1 MVSDLEIGPGLT
13 LCEAGASS
21 TLSREMRA
29 TAAAQRP
36 CDPCTVVIFGAA
48 GDLTKRKLIP
58 ALYNLSTH
66 GLLPQQCA
74 VVGVARRPLDDAEF
88 RAQMAA
94 ELQRYATSP
103 VSAEVAAAFTARHYF
118 VSGDLADPATYATL
132 AARLEEIR
140 ERHQGSGNVL
150 FYMATPPG
158 AFAEIARG
166 LAGAGLDRDPRGGWR
181 RVIVE
186 KPFGHD
192 LDSAVALNQ
201 ELRRVLD
208 ESQIFRIDHYLG
220 KETVQ
225 NLLVFR
231 FGNGVFEPIWNRRY
245 IDHVQMTVAEE
256 LGVEGRGAFYDEAG
270 VMRDMIQNHM
280 FQLLALVAMEP
291 PISFQGEGVRNEK
304 VKVLEAIRPM
314 QPEQI
319 LANTVRGQYGEG
331 TVGGKRVPTYR
342 SEPRVPPQSK
352 TETYAAVKLQVDN
365 WRWAGVPFYLRS
377 GKRLARRATE
387 IVITFRRPPLL
398 LFQRTPVDEIQPNR
412 VVIRIQPDEG
422 ISLWVQAKQPGPS
435 ISLAPVKLHF
445 GYKDFGAQVE
455 TTGYEQLLY
464 DCMFG
469 DPTLFHRADM
479 VEAAWKIATPIL
491 DLWASLPARDFP
503 NYPSGSW
510 GPAAADQLIQRDGRA
525 WAQPE

>member
-1 MVSDLEIGPGLT
+1 MST
-13 LCEAGASS
+13 MAG
-21 TLSREMRA
+21 
-29 TAAAQRP
+29 QRP

-58 ALYNLSTH
+58 ALYNLATY
-66 GLLPQQCA
+66 GLLPAQCA
-74 VVGVARRPLDDAEF
+74 VVGVARRTLSDAEF
-88 RAQMAA
+88 RTQMAA
-94 ELQRYATSP
+94 ELQKYATSQ
-103 VSAEVAAAFTARHYF
+103 VSPEVAANFTARHYF
-118 VSGDLADPATYATL
+118 VGGDLGDPATFAAL
-132 AARLEEIR
+132 KARLEEI
-140 ERHQGSGNVL
+140 QKKQGGSGNVV
-150 FYMATPPG
+150 FYMATPPSEFG
-158 AFAEIARG
+158 GIARG
-166 LAGAGLDRDPRGGWR
+166 LAAVGLAKDGRGDGDGWR

-192 LDSAVALNQ
+192 LDSAVALNL
-201 ELRRVLD
+201 ELRGVLN

-245 IDHVQMTVAEE
+245 IDHVQMTVAED
-256 LGVEGRGAFYDEAG
+256 LGVEGRGGYYDTAG

-331 TVGGKRVPTYR
+331 TIKTQRVPAYR
-342 SEPRVPPQSK
+342 AEPKVPPQSK

-377 GKRLARRATE
+377 GKRMARRATE

-398 LFQRTPVDEIQPNR
+398 LFQRTPVDEIQPNK

-422 ISLWVQAKQPGPS
+422 ISLVVQAKQPGPS
-435 ISLAPVKLHF
+435 INLAPVKLDF
-445 GYKDFGAQVE
+445 SYKDFGAQVE

-464 DCMFG
+464 DCMIG

-491 DLWASLPARDFP
+491 DLWSSLPARDFP
-503 NYPSGSW
+503 NYASGSW
-510 GPAAADQLIQRDGRA
+510 GPATADQLIQRDGREWSKA
-525 WAQPE
+525 E

>member
-1 MVSDLEIGPGLT
+1 
-13 LCEAGASS
+13 
-21 TLSREMRA
+21 
-29 TAAAQRP
+29 
-36 CDPCTVVIFGAA
+36 VVIFGAA

-58 ALYNLSTH
+58 ALYNLSSH
-66 GLLPQQCA
+66 GLLPAQCA
-74 VVGVARRPLDDAEF
+74 VVGVARRALGDEEF

-103 VSAEVAAAFTARHYF
+103 VSPEVAASFTARHHF
-118 VSGDLADPATYATL
+118 VGGDLNDPATYTNL
-132 AARLEEIR
+132 RTRLEEIQAR
-140 ERHQGSGNVL
+140 QSGSPNVL
-150 FYMATPPG
+150 FYMATPPS
-158 AFAEIARG
+158 AFGEIARG
-166 LAGAGLDRDPRGGWR
+166 LASAGLAQGPGWR

-201 ELRRVLD
+201 ELRAVLT

-231 FGNGVFEPIWNRRY
+231 FGNGVFEPVWNRRY
-245 IDHVQMTVAEE
+245 IDHVQMTVAEA

-314 QPEQI
+314 EPEQI
-319 LANTVRGQYGEG
+319 LQNTVRGQYSEG
-331 TVGGKRVPTYR
+331 LVGGARVPAYR
-342 SEPRVPPQSK
+342 QEPRVPPQSK

-377 GKRLARRATE
+377 GKRLPRRATE
-387 IVITFRRPPLL
+387 IVISFRRPPLL
-398 LFQRTPVDEIQPNR
+398 LFQRTAVDEIKPNKLVVR
-412 VVIRIQPDEG
+412 VQPDEG

-435 ISLAPVKLHF
+435 ITLAPVKLDF
-445 GYKDFGAQVE
+445 SYKDFGTQGE

-464 DCMFG
+464 DCMIG

-479 VEAAWKIATPIL
+479 VETAWKIATPIL

-503 NYPSGSW
+503 NYASGSW
-510 GPAAADQLIQRDGRA
+510 GPAAADQLIERDGRA
-525 WAQPE
+525 WSQPE